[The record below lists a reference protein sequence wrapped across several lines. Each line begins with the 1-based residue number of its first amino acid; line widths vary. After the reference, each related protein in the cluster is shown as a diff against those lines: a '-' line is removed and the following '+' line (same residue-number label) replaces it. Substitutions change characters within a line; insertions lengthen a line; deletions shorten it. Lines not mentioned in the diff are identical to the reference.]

1 MCLRL
6 SLSPRLGSM
15 GKDEEE
21 EAEEDGCVCVDCD
34 CEDNVFWTGL
44 DAAKIL

>member
-6 SLSPRLGSM
+6 FLSPGLGSM
-15 GKDEEE
+15 GKDEE
-21 EAEEDGCVCVDCD
+21 EAEEDGCVCLDCD
-34 CEDNVFWTGL
+34 CEDNAFWMGL